1 MKNLNEMSRIELLIL
16 LKSILIRVN
25 KIADEL
31 LADSKKQIGTR
42 QLTQAA

>member
-31 LADSKKQIGTR
+31 LTDSKKQTETR
-42 QLTQAA
+42 QLKQAA